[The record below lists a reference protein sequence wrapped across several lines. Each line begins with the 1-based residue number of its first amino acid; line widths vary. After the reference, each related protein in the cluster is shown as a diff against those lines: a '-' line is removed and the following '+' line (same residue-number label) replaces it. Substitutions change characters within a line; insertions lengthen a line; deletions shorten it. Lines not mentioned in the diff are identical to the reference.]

1 MRAVGC
7 DDHTGRKN
15 NASDEIVPAV
25 RDISGFEN
33 TPVIYIYRVVYRE
46 ETRAKKSFPPTR
58 PVFTINR
65 AYEIQMAKRTR
76 FSLSSFLPSS
86 PDCLVTRYGASVAPF
101 TLIINRKLSAM
112 DE

>member
-1 MRAVGC
+1 MKKKGKNEEEKEGWREVGC

-33 TPVIYIYRVVYRE
+33 TLVIYIYRVAYRE

-65 AYEIQMAKRTR
+65 AYEI
-76 FSLSSFLPSS
+76 
-86 PDCLVTRYGASVAPF
+86 
-101 TLIINRKLSAM
+101 
-112 DE
+112 